1 MKKSIG
7 SVFLVFVFL
16 TVLLSGCAPAST
28 SVPSTPTFTPLPLTE
43 TPLPPT
49 ATPVPATN
57 TPLPTATSTPLPL
70 FIPGANNLVL
80 TMVLQPDGKIVVG
93 GVFTKMN
100 GEARNYIARL
110 NPDRTLDTSF
120 NPEANGPVHALALQ
134 SDGKIVVG
142 GAFKTLGGEP
152 RKYIA
157 RLNPDGTL
165 DALFNPG
172 AAIIDIGR
180 DSNRIFALAVQADGK
195 IVVGGRFYS
204 VDGATHKNFLTR
216 LNPDGTFDTAFNP
229 VPLGSVLAL
238 ALQADGKIILGGSFT
253 KLNEEDRFQI
263 ARLNPDG
270 TLDTSFDPGTSY
282 EHGED
287 LVFALA
293 LQPDNKIVVGGQFPK
308 LGSGI
313 LRLNPDGTLDDS
325 FKPQTEGLAFT
336 LAVQTDGKIVLG
348 GDFTT
353 VNGEP
358 HKQLARLNPDG
369 TLDASFNPELN
380 GVIGALRVTFQ
391 WGSVAFTTSLGAHG
405 AVWALVLQPDGK
417 IVVGGSFTELGG
429 EARNSIAGLNPDGT
443 LEEATPIP

>member
-7 SVFLVFVFL
+7 LVFLLFL
-16 TVLLSGCAPAST
+16 AVSLSGCTPAS
-28 SVPSTPTFTPLPLTE
+28 VPVLPAHTALPLTE
-43 TPLPPT
+43 SPVPPTSTPVPSTNTPIPT
-49 ATPVPATN
+49 ATP
-57 TPLPTATSTPLPL
+57 TALPL
-70 FIPGANNLVL
+70 FIPGANNLIL

-100 GEARNYIARL
+100 GETRNYIARL
-110 NPDRTLDTSF
+110 NSDRTLDSSF

-152 RKYIA
+152 RRYIA

-165 DALFNPG
+165 DTSFNPG
-172 AAIIDIGR
+172 AAFIDVGT
-180 DSNRIFALAVQADGK
+180 DNRVFTLAVQSDGK

-204 VDGATHKNFLTR
+204 VDGATNKNFITR

-229 VPLGSVLAL
+229 VPVGSVLAL

-263 ARLNPDG
+263 ARFNPDG
-270 TLDTSFDPGTSY
+270 TLDTSFNPGTSY
-282 EHGED
+282 EHGQDD
-287 LVFALA
+287 LIFALA

-308 LGSGI
+308 LDSGI

-369 TLDASFNPELN
+369 TLDASFNPEFN

-391 WGSVAFTTSLGAHG
+391 WGTTGFTTSLGQFG

-417 IVVGGSFTELGG
+417 IMVGGSFTELNG
-429 EARNSIAGLNPDGT
+429 EVRNSIAGLYPDGT
-443 LEEATPIP
+443 LEEATLIP